1 MRREPSGLTARPLPP
16 SMPARWVYA
25 LSALHTA
32 ARDALGLP
40 FGGAPPLPPDTAA
53 QLRALLPSLREA
65 PAGRLE
71 YRVPLIAPM
80 KAGKSTLINALLC
93 QDLLPARGPA
103 MTILPTQVVP
113 VTRQGTPE
121 PVLTFTDATV
131 AVLADIAGR
140 LAAPDRRSALA
151 AAVKRSPQLAQ
162 VATAIGGGPRPAPEA
177 HRSGTRAVRRGL
189 AETND
194 LLRLALSVLQDSALP
209 LIQLL
214 RAPEVVVPVP
224 WLEREPVGGWL
235 VLVDTPGPDENLLPG
250 VLNGFVA
257 AEVVRAHELLLV
269 ADATRMEASAE
280 ASVARLVD
288 EALVWP
294 GRTGVRVVVNRVDMV
309 PHLESTP
316 AGRIAQPPSAELR
329 SVLRRLTPARSTA
342 ERTADPADHAVC
354 TAARQALE
362 AATVLWPDPNPDPDA
377 ADPSGSARSAFL
389 RTLFPL
395 DADGEQPPARDP
407 GWVRDRA
414 SDAWR
419 RSGVPYLLD
428 SFLGACA
435 EEPGRMA
442 VRVLLD
448 RLTQAV
454 GTPDPAVAVTLPRK
468 PLDVLALRKES
479 VRALVQ
485 GPDSTPGTDWSATG

>member
-1 MRREPSGLTARPLPP
+1 
-16 SMPARWVYA
+16 MPARWVYA
-25 LSALHTA
+25 LSALHTV
-32 ARDALGLP
+32 AREALGLP
-40 FGGAPPLPPDTAA
+40 FGGAPPLPRDTEAR
-53 QLRALLPSLREA
+53 LRALLPSLRQA

-113 VTRQGTPE
+113 VTRLGTPE
-121 PVLTFTDATV
+121 PVLTFADAT
-131 AVLADIAGR
+131 ASVLADIAAR
-140 LAAPDRRSALA
+140 LAAPDRRAALA
-151 AAVKRSPQLAQ
+151 AVVNRSPQLTEA
-162 VATAIGGGPRPAPEA
+162 ATATGGRPPTAFGA
-177 HRSGTRAVRRGL
+177 HRSGHRAVRQGL

-214 RAPEVVVPVP
+214 SAPEVVVPVP
-224 WLEREPVGGWL
+224 WLDREPVGGWL

-257 AEVVRAHELLLV
+257 AEVAKAHELLLV
-269 ADATRMEASAE
+269 ADATRMEASSE

-288 EALVWP
+288 DALVWP

-309 PHLESTP
+309 PQLEPTP
-316 AGRIAQPPSAELR
+316 ADPVGQPSAELR

-342 ERTADPADHAVC
+342 ERSAETADHAVC
-354 TAARQALE
+354 TAARQALD
-362 AATVLWPDPNPDPDA
+362 AATVLWPVPDG
-377 ADPSGSARSAFL
+377 ADPPGPARTALL

-395 DADGEQPPARDP
+395 GDESEQAPARDP
-407 GWVRDRA
+407 GWLRDRA

-428 SFLGACA
+428 SFIGARA
-435 EEPGRMA
+435 REPGRMA

-448 RLTQAV
+448 RLTLAV
-454 GTPDPAVAVTLPRK
+454 GAPDPAVTAAVPRK
-468 PLDVLALRKES
+468 PLDVLAVRKD
-479 VRALVQ
+479 LVLGMVHGQ
-485 GPDSTPGTDWSATG
+485 DVTPDTDRSAAG